1 MLFEEYQAKFDGL
14 DVLVNNAG
22 VAGPAALVQDI
33 EIDEWNSTINVD
45 LNGQFTVTRQAVPL
59 IKAAGGGSIINMS
72 SNAGLSGCP
81 MRSPYVA
88 AKEQSV
94 DADRIRQT
102 YQRQSS
108 MRQFTDAEDVA
119 AMAFFLSSNA
129 GAKISGQAIG
139 IDGHTEG
146 LASWLDD

>member
-22 VAGPAALVQDI
+22 VAGPTALVQDI

-59 IKAAGGGSIINMS
+59 IKAGGGSIINMS

-88 AKEQSV
+88 A
-94 DADRIRQT
+94 
-102 YQRQSS
+102 
-108 MRQFTDAEDVA
+108 
-119 AMAFFLSSNA
+119 MALFLSSNA

>member
-22 VAGPAALVQDI
+22 VAGPTAFVQDI

-81 MRSPYVA
+81 MR
-88 AKEQSV
+88 
-94 DADRIRQT
+94 
-102 YQRQSS
+102 
-108 MRQFTDAEDVA
+108 QFTDAENVA
-119 AMAFFLSSNA
+119 SMALFLSSNA

>member
-1 MLFEEYQAKFDGL
+1 LLFEEYQAKFDGL

-22 VAGPAALVQDI
+22 VAGPTALVQDI

-45 LNGQFTVTRQAVPL
+45 LNGQFYVTRQAVPL

-88 AKEQSV
+88 A
-94 DADRIRQT
+94 
-102 YQRQSS
+102 
-108 MRQFTDAEDVA
+108 
-119 AMAFFLSSNA
+119 MALFLRSNA

-146 LASWLDD
+146 FSRLAGFGEGR